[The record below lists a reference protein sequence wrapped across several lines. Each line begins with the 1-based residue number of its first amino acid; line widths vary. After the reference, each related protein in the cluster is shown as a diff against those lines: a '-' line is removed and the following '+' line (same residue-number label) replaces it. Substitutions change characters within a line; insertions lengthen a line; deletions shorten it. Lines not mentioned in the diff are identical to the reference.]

1 MIADIGNRE
10 KLRQVFERYRPNV
23 VFHAAAYKHVPMM
36 EANPLEAVR
45 NNVLGTKVVA
55 EVAVEFERERFVLI
69 STDKALIAQAVYGQS
84 KALCEWIVEA
94 YGAARRHLDAVR
106 RRPFRQRPRLGGQ
119 RDPDL
124 QAPDR
129 QGRAGDG
136 HAPRDDALL
145 HDDARGGV
153 PRRPGR
159 VDRRPRRD
167 LRPRHGRA
175 GEDPRPRAEHD
186 PALGQ
191 GAGARDPDRVHRR
204 REPARS
210 CTRSCGARTR
220 SSPRRSIRRSSA
232 RAVPRS
238 TASGSRRSCGALE
251 DLVEAGRPWRWSRG
265 SRRWC
270 ARRAASALRKTT
282 RFRSRRFTKDV
293 LGPV

>member
-1 MIADIGNRE
+1 
-10 KLRQVFERYRPNV
+10 
-23 VFHAAAYKHVPMM
+23 MM
-36 EANPLEAVR
+36 EANPLEGVR

-55 EVAVEFERERFVLI
+55 EVAVEFEARRFVLI

-94 YGAARRHLDAVR
+94 YGAREDISTRFVAVR
-106 RRPFRQRPRLGGQ
+106 FGNVLDSAGQ

-136 HAPRDDALL
+136 HAPGDVALL
-145 HDDARGGV
+145 HDDARGRLAGH
-153 PRRPGR
+153 PGR
-159 VDRRPRRD
+159 LDRRPRRD

-175 GEDPRPRAEHD
+175 GEDPRPRAQHD

-191 GAGARDPDRVHRR
+191 GARARDPDRRSSAPA
-204 REPARS
+204 PARS

-220 SSPRRSIRRSSA
+220 SSPRRSIRRSSG
-232 RAVPRS
+232 RGGPRW
-238 TASGSRRSCGALE
+238 TASGSRRSCARSRGSSRR
-251 DLVEAGRPWRWSRG
+251 GRRSRSCRG

-270 ARRAASALRKTT
+270 ARRAAWARP
-282 RFRSRRFTKDV
+282 FQSRRCTDLVWLAWSKKPSFVTCQGGTRRSSCDSSLLSDGK
-293 LGPV
+293 PP